1 MNRCF
6 LQGLNFQQ
14 MERDFLS
21 GNFLL
26 SEFFLKLKESS
37 IALEQVLVRCQ
48 QFDSANGWIGC
59 QSQVTLTGVTL
70 PVSHFQTWTLFTP
83 TSSPIWLMVRSSS
96 CLNSLSQSFGVLA
109 VSVKKSDRVI
119 SKKSLPWDLCSIFFM
134 DNAWLKVG
142 GGHKIGCLLSV
153 VHSVPTHGEIF

>member
-1 MNRCF
+1 
-6 LQGLNFQQ
+6 
-14 MERDFLS
+14 
-21 GNFLL
+21 
-26 SEFFLKLKESS
+26 
-37 IALEQVLVRCQ
+37 
-48 QFDSANGWIGC
+48 
-59 QSQVTLTGVTL
+59 
-70 PVSHFQTWTLFTP
+70 
-83 TSSPIWLMVRSSS
+83 MVRSSS

-119 SKKSLPWDLCSIFFM
+119 SKKSLPLDLCSIFLI